1 MKISVEGAEPE
12 KASLIVLLLHGGG
25 ASGLDFLALSQEF
38 AEDEEICFLAPQA
51 LGRNWYE
58 NQAGAS
64 RGFAEPHFTISV
76 QSLLGLLENH
86 REQATMIV
94 GFADGAGV
102 AAELLAH
109 QDLPSSVK
117 AAWLACGGLVGLPEE
132 WPTPPRRDLPIL
144 ISGPQRDQERLEQ
157 TAGHFQKAGFQVQRS
172 FFEQADPQIGA
183 EDLAAA
189 QKLLAGVKR

>member
-12 KASLIVLLLHGGG
+12 QASLIVLLLHGGG
-25 ASGLDFLALSQEF
+25 ASSLDFLALSQEF
-38 AEDEEICFLAPQA
+38 AEDEDVCFLAPQA
-51 LGRNWYE
+51 LGRTWYE
-58 NQAGAS
+58 SQVGES

-117 AAWLACGGLVGLPEE
+117 SAWLACGGLVGLPEE

-144 ISGPQRDQERLEQ
+144 ISGPQLDQERLEQ
-157 TAGHFQKAGFQVQRS
+157 TADHFQRAGFQVQRS

-189 QKLLAGVKR
+189 QRLLAGVKR